1 MRFGFYPGM
10 FMQATRSAATFLFLL
25 GLTMVGMAILFFI
38 LPELIGY
45 IVAGLLMLAG
55 ISFIGYALRLWMATI
70 GHAGQFPEDDNG
82 RHNVQIRIENHQD
95 DLL

>member
-25 GLTMVGMAILFFI
+25 GLTMVGMAILICF

-45 IVAGLLMLAG
+45 IVAALLMLAG
-55 ISFIGYALRLWMATI
+55 VSFIGYAIRLWLATI
-70 GHAGQFPEDDNG
+70 GHAGQSAEDDHD
-82 RHNVQIRIENHQD
+82 RHNVRIRIENHQD
-95 DLL
+95 DLF